1 MTPPSSLRLGLVVA
15 GLGVWWLTQALLKH
29 RPNGTG
35 RLGDGLHALT
45 APIFAYFSARPRAA
59 DRLLILSSL
68 LIDALGLFVLIQGV
82 IGPSFRPFLG
92 LVMLFLARQIC
103 QALCALPPPEGM
115 IWRSPGFP
123 SLLVT
128 YGVSNDLFFS
138 GHTAL
143 AVYGALELGSWGG
156 LAWALV
162 GAVVALFEIA
172 TVIVLRAHYTMDVF
186 TGAVAAYA
194 AWMAAGA
201 LAPGVDAA
209 LIRWGQ
215 TLGLI

>member
-1 MTPPSSLRLGLVVA
+1 VTPPLSLRLAFVIA
-15 GLGVWWLTQALLKH
+15 GLGIWWLTQALLKH
-29 RPNGTG
+29 RPNGSG

-45 APIFAYFSARPRAA
+45 TPIFAFFAAHPRAA
-59 DRLLILSSL
+59 DRLLIVSSL
-68 LIDALGLFVLIQGV
+68 LIDTLGLFVLTQGV
-82 IGPSFRPFLG
+82 IGPSIRPFLG
-92 LVMLFLARQIC
+92 LVMLFLSRQIC

-156 LAWALV
+156 PMWALF
-162 GAVVALFEIA
+162 GAAIALFEIA

-194 AWMAAGA
+194 AWMAAGT
-201 LAPGVDAA
+201 LAPAVDAG
-209 LIRWGQ
+209 LVRWG
-215 TLGLI
+215 LAIGLA